1 MLKTL
6 ARASTAIAG
15 LVLLLPQAHAIN
27 FEYGGAE
34 FQWTTK
40 MTAGAAW
47 RMEARDVGKIG
58 KLNVPGQQFTCSN
71 STTGNPGDIL
81 GTNNGQYDDDC
92 ISLFGDPAPNL
103 RLKHARGGYFAA
115 LMDDGNLNYDNG
127 DLVSSIFKINTQLG
141 ATWGDWTIKLNY
153 VGFYDDTNYNL
164 NTTHTNTNY
173 QKRRE
178 RRGSSVQGRSGLKG
192 EFREAF
198 ILRNFEIGERGF
210 SIAVG
215 QQRVRWGE
223 ANLHL
228 FNTADA
234 INPLDSILA
243 LQPGFNL
250 NELAVPTGMVLF
262 TADIIENVSAEL
274 IYQYDWDTTRVQP
287 SGTFFSSADPAGID
301 TYRPVLSLGQFPEDP
316 DNEFIPALPFRALSS
331 STRNAPVFENGRPAK
346 DSGQYGIR
354 INWYA
359 ENFNDGTE
367 FGAYYLNYHSRVP
380 YFSIIEAQATCLR
393 NIPQVPGIFN
403 PVTAL
408 AGCGTFNPY
417 LPGAPTGGNLPQ
429 FDPLPI
435 NTSTLLLDYP
445 EDIHMFGL
453 SFNTTALGWS
463 VSGEY
468 TYRPNLPAQVLISD
482 VFYAGYQQAFAQGD
496 VGLSQAT
503 LAQALGVATGQNI
516 PVNPLTQLQLA
527 LLGQLPPLP
536 TVVGPILPG
545 AETFIPSYLTQY
557 RGRTIANGNEYQPG
571 EYVKGFERL
580 KVGQFVIN
588 ALKLFPS
595 TLGADDVT
603 FLAEFGFTHIV
614 DMPKP
619 GDIYFQGTLEHTHPS
634 PGADCTGFGPGTNCS
649 DPKVVARVNPT
660 QQRGDFAED
669 FAAGVRFLLQF
680 NYSNFLNSGINVKPT
695 LLWFEDIYGTTIFPV
710 QNYVEGNRWI
720 IPGFQ
725 FEIGQEF
732 NGTIL
737 YQHFDGADNA
747 LQDRDNLSLSLTYN
761 F

>member
-1 MLKTL
+1 MLKNL
-6 ARASTAIAG
+6 ARAGVATAG
-15 LVLLLPQAHAIN
+15 LLLLLPEARALS
-27 FEYGGAE
+27 FEYSGAE
-34 FQWTTK
+34 FQWTNK
-40 MTAGAAW
+40 LTAGAAW
-47 RMEARDVGKIG
+47 RMEGRDVGKIG

-71 STTGNPGDIL
+71 STTDNPGDIQ
-81 GTNNGQYDDDC
+81 GTNNGLYDDDC

-127 DLVSSIFKINTQLG
+127 DLVSSLIKINSQLG

-173 QKRRE
+173 QKGRE

-210 SIAVG
+210 SVAVG
-215 QQRVRWGE
+215 NQRVRWGE

-234 INPLDSILA
+234 INPLDAILA

-262 TADIIENVSAEL
+262 TADIIPNVSAEL

-316 DNEFIPALPFRALSS
+316 DNEYIPALPFRALSS

-346 DSGQYGIR
+346 DSGQFGVR
-354 INWYA
+354 VNWYA
-359 ENFNDGTE
+359 ENLNDGTE
-367 FGAYYLNYHSRVP
+367 FGLYALNYHSRVP

-393 NIPQVPGIFN
+393 TLPQVPGLFN
-403 PVTAL
+403 PITAL

-417 LPGAPTGGNLPQ
+417 VQGGPQGGALPQ

-445 EDIHMFGL
+445 EDIRMFGL

-496 VGLSQAT
+496 VGLSQQT
-503 LAQALGVATGQNI
+503 LGQAIALSGI
-516 PVNPLTQLQLA
+516 VNPQLTALQQA
-527 LLGQLPPLP
+527 LLGALPPTP
-536 TVVGPILPG
+536 QVVGPILPG
-545 AETFIPSYLTQY
+545 AETFIPSFLTRY
-557 RGRTIANGNEYQPG
+557 RGRTIANNNEYQPG
-571 EYVKGFERL
+571 EYVKGYERL

-595 TLGADDVT
+595 TFGADDVT
-603 FLAEFGFTHIV
+603 FLAEFGFTHII
-614 DMPKP
+614 DMPEE

-634 PGADCTGFGPGTNCS
+634 PGADCTGFPDGTVCT
-649 DPKVVARVNPT
+649 DPKVVARINPT
-660 QQRGDFAED
+660 QQKDDFAED

-680 NYSNFLNSGINVKPT
+680 NYSNFLNSGVNVKPT

-725 FEIGQEF
+725 FEIGQAL

-737 YQHFDGADNA
+737 YQYFDGADNV
-747 LQDRDNLSLSLTYN
+747 LQDRDNLSVSLTYN